1 MGCGFSSNSSSSDKD
16 GGGGGGGS
24 NEKEGA
30 VKACDAGGA
39 REGEGQSQ
47 LSIN

>member
-39 REGEGQSQ
+39 REGEGQFQ